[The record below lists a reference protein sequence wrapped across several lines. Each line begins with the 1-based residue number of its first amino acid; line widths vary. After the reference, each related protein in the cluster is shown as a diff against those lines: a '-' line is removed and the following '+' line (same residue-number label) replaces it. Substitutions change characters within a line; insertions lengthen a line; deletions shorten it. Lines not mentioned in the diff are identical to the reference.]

1 MKNKC
6 ANLNDPKCNC
16 IIVGN
21 YFTPTKPVALIW
33 SVSFW
38 FRNENVCFVAKLA
51 SNKFCLLICSFI
63 KGYNL
68 WYLCFQIIISFHA
81 LNLLFCRLF
90 MKAILK
96 KSCCVVGN
104 YQSLKFIF
112 LVQQRS
118 LPLTFLHLANIRILE
133 FTLIELVIYWDL
145 HYNHHHHQLIP
156 HFKCKIFQYRQNQNF
171 YPNLSYGQLSAKLPV
186 NLCYHFQYWISDD
199 RTDTQT
205 TLTSTGLLCR
215 EKIFH
220 FWCLTDPDLIRIFQ
234 CYWELKGELI
244 FCGWNKCN
252 RLYSN
257 W

>member
-1 MKNKC
+1 MFCRKT
-6 ANLNDPKCNC
+6 C
-16 IIVGN
+16 IQQILSPHMYLHQG
-21 YFTPTKPVALIW
+21 LQ
-33 SVSFW
+33 SM
-38 FRNENVCFVAKLA
+38 VCMLP
-51 SNKFCLLICSFI
+51 NHH
-63 KGYNL
+63 
-68 WYLCFQIIISFHA
+68 HA

-156 HFKCKIFQYRQNQNF
+156 HFKCKIFQYRQNQNS

-186 NLCYHFQYWISDD
+186 NLCYHFQYWISDN

-205 TLTSTGLLCR
+205 TLTPTGLLCR

-220 FWCLTDPDLIRIFQ
+220 VWRIQ
-234 CYWELKGELI
+234 I
-244 FCGWNKCN
+244 
-252 RLYSN
+252 
-257 W
+257 